1 METLRHD
8 LSYGFRTLFK
18 NRGFTAVAVLSL
30 AIGIGANS
38 AIFSVINALLLR
50 PLPYQD
56 ADRLA
61 ILWQRSPGLN
71 VAQDWFSPGQ
81 YVDVKTQN
89 QVFEQVAVTIGA
101 SFNLTGQGGPEH
113 VDGARVSS
121 SLFPLLGVKAM
132 LGRAL
137 LPEED
142 SPGKATTVILSHG
155 FWQRRFGGDPGV
167 IGKTLILSGNNFE
180 IVGVMPPGFSLTKEV
195 MLTVNAI
202 ERADLLLPLPM
213 AETAQTNRGNEDFN
227 IFAKL
232 KPGISVAQAQADMD
246 LIAARMK
253 QQYQENYP
261 PHGGL
266 TISVVPLLKQ
276 VVGEI
281 DLALYVLLG
290 TVGLVLLI
298 ACANVANLLLSRG
311 AVRQKEIAIRA
322 AVGASRIRIV
332 RQVLTESALLALTG
346 GLLGMFLAIWT
357 VDALRRFGPA
367 NIPRL
372 SEVGPSSLLD
382 GRVVAFTFFISMVT
396 GIVFGLAPALR
407 ASRVDL
413 NETLKEGG
421 RSAGAGANG
430 RGHHLTRKLLVV
442 FEVALSLIVLICAG
456 LLIRSYQRVVNANPG
471 FDSNNVH
478 AMRLSLPAA
487 KYATPESIVGFF
499 RQVGE
504 RLKRAPGVE
513 SIGTSYSL
521 PMSTVAFAWEPITI
535 EGYAP
540 PTTHDTI
547 ISNVRIVNPGYFV
560 TMRIPLSQG
569 RYFTEQDIKGA
580 QETVI
585 VNEALAQRFW
595 PNQHPIGKRLQRGKS
610 GSWRTVVG
618 VISDAKEYSA
628 EKEPPIAVY
637 YPAEQ
642 VIARN
647 MYLIIRTTSDPV
659 PMTAAIIKEI
669 QAVDPEMP
677 VFDIYSMNQ
686 RLYDSLARQR
696 FSMFLLGVFAVIAL
710 ILAAIGIYGVMA
722 YSVNQRTHEIGVRMA
737 LGANPG
743 AILHLVIR
751 QALIL
756 ASLGIAIGL
765 AGAFALTRVMSS
777 MLFGVSATDL
787 FTFII
792 TPLLLGTIAAMAGY
806 IPARRAAKV
815 DPMIAL
821 RHE

>member
-1 METLRHD
+1 METLRQD

-18 NRGFTAVAVLSL
+18 NPGFTAVAVLSL

-81 YVDVKTQN
+81 CLDVRAEN
-89 QVFEQVAVTIGA
+89 QVFEQVSVTIGA

-113 VDGARVSS
+113 VDGARVTS
-121 SLFPLLGVKAM
+121 SLFPLLGAKAA
-132 LGRAL
+132 LGRVL

-142 SPGKATTVILSHG
+142 SPGKPATVILSHG
-155 FWQRRFGGDPGV
+155 FWRRRFGGDPQV
-167 IGKTLILSGNNFE
+167 IGKTLVLSGSSFE
-180 IVGVMPPGFSLTKEV
+180 IVGVMQPGFSLTKEV

-202 ERADLLLPLPM
+202 ERADVLLPLPM
-213 AETAQTNRGNEDFN
+213 SEGARTNRGNEDFN

-232 KPGISVAQAQADMD
+232 KPGVSLTQAQADMD
-246 LIAARMK
+246 VIAGRMK
-253 QQYQENYP
+253 QRYPENYP
-261 PHGGL
+261 AHGGL

-281 DLALYVLLG
+281 DLALYVLLA
-290 TVGLVLLI
+290 TVGFVLLI
-298 ACANVANLLLSRG
+298 ACANVANLLLAR
-311 AVRQKEIAIRA
+311 ATVRQKEIAIRA
-322 AVGASRIRIV
+322 AVGASRARIA
-332 RQVLTESALLALTG
+332 RQLLTESALLALTG
-346 GLLGMFLAIWT
+346 GMLGMVIALGA
-357 VDALRRFGPA
+357 VEALRAFGPE

-372 SEVGPSSLLD
+372 NEIGVD
-382 GRVVAFTFFISMVT
+382 GRVVAFTFFISMLT

-421 RSAGAGANG
+421 RGAD
-430 RGHHLTRKLLVV
+430 RGHGRHMTRKLLVV

-456 LLIRSYQRVVNANPG
+456 LLIRSYRRVVNAHPG
-471 FDSNNVH
+471 FDSRNVH
-478 AMRLSLPAA
+478 AMRLSLPGAR
-487 KYATPESIVGFF
+487 YSTPESIVGFF

-504 RLKRAPGVE
+504 RLERTPGVE
-513 SIGTSYSL
+513 SVGTSYSL
-521 PMSTVAFAWEPITI
+521 PMSAVAFAWEPISI

-540 PTTHDTI
+540 PTAQDTI
-547 ISNVRIVNPGYFV
+547 ISNVRIINPGYFDV
-560 TMRIPLSQG
+560 MRIPLKLG
-569 RYFTEQDIKGA
+569 RYFTGQDIKGA

-585 VNEALAQRFW
+585 VNEALAERFW
-595 PNQHPIGKRLQRGKS
+595 PNEYPVGKRLQRGKS
-610 GSWRTVVG
+610 GPWRTVVG
-618 VISDAKEYSA
+618 VISDTKEYSA

-647 MYLIIRTTSDPV
+647 MYLVIRTTSDPV
-659 PMTAAIIKEI
+659 PMTAAIVKEI

-677 VFDIYSMNQ
+677 VYDVGSMDQ
-686 RLYDSLARQR
+686 RLYGSLARQR
-696 FSMFLLGVFAVIAL
+696 FSMFLLGVFALIAL
-710 ILAAIGIYGVMA
+710 ILAAIGVYGVMA
-722 YSVNQRTHEIGVRMA
+722 YSVSQRTHEIGVRIA
-737 LGANPG
+737 LGARPD
-743 AILHLVIR
+743 AILRLVIR

-756 ASLGIAIGL
+756 AALGIAIGL
-765 AGAFALTRVMSS
+765 IGAFALTRVMSS
-777 MLFGVSATDL
+777 LLFGVSATDL
-787 FTFII
+787 LTFVI
-792 TPLLLGTIAAMAGY
+792 TSLLLGSIALMASY

-815 DPMIAL
+815 DPIAAL
-821 RHE
+821 QHE

>member
-1 METLRHD
+1 METLRQD

-18 NRGFTAVAVLSL
+18 NPGFTAVAVLSL

-81 YVDVKTQN
+81 CLDVKAEN
-89 QVFEQVAVTIGA
+89 QVFEQVAVTIGS

-113 VDGARVSS
+113 VDGARVTS
-121 SLFPLLGVKAM
+121 SLFPLLGAKAA
-132 LGRAL
+132 LGRVL

-142 SPGKATTVILSHG
+142 SPGKPATVILSHG
-155 FWQRRFGGDPGV
+155 FWRRRFGGDPQV
-167 IGKTLILSGNNFE
+167 IGKTLVLSGSSFE
-180 IVGVMPPGFSLTKEV
+180 IVGVMQPGFSLTKEV

-202 ERADLLLPLPM
+202 ERADVLLPLPM
-213 AETAQTNRGNEDFN
+213 SEGARTNRGNEDFN

-232 KPGISVAQAQADMD
+232 KPGVSLAQAQADMD
-246 LIAARMK
+246 VIAGRMK
-253 QQYQENYP
+253 QRYPENYP
-261 PHGGL
+261 AHGGL

-281 DLALYVLLG
+281 DLALYVLLA
-290 TVGLVLLI
+290 TVGFVLLI
-298 ACANVANLLLSRG
+298 ACVNVANLLLAR
-311 AVRQKEIAIRA
+311 ATVRQKEIAIRA
-322 AVGASRIRIV
+322 AVGASRARIA
-332 RQVLTESALLALTG
+332 RQLLTESALLALTG
-346 GLLGMFLAIWT
+346 GMLGMVIALGA
-357 VDALRRFGPA
+357 VEALRAFGPE

-372 SEVGPSSLLD
+372 NEIGVD
-382 GRVVAFTFFISMVT
+382 GRVVAFTFFISMLT

-421 RSAGAGANG
+421 RGAD
-430 RGHHLTRKLLVV
+430 RGHGRHMTRKLLVV

-456 LLIRSYQRVVNANPG
+456 LLIRSYRRVVNAHPG
-471 FDSNNVH
+471 FDSRNVH
-478 AMRLSLPAA
+478 AMRLSLPGAR
-487 KYATPESIVGFF
+487 YSTPESIVGFF

-504 RLKRAPGVE
+504 RLERTPGVE
-513 SIGTSYSL
+513 SVGTSYSL
-521 PMSTVAFAWEPITI
+521 PMSAVAFAWEPITI

-540 PTTHDTI
+540 PTAQDTI
-547 ISNVRIVNPGYFV
+547 ISNVRIINPGYFDV
-560 TMRIPLSQG
+560 MRIPLKLG
-569 RYFTEQDIKGA
+569 RYFTGQDIKGA

-585 VNEALAQRFW
+585 VNEALAERFW
-595 PNQHPIGKRLQRGKS
+595 PNEYPIGKRLQRGKS
-610 GSWRTVVG
+610 GPWKTVVG
-618 VISDAKEYSA
+618 MISDTKEYSA

-647 MYLIIRTTSDPV
+647 MYLVIRTTSDPV
-659 PMTAAIIKEI
+659 PMTAAMVKEI

-677 VFDIYSMNQ
+677 VYDIGSMDQ
-686 RLYDSLARQR
+686 RLYGSLARQR
-696 FSMFLLGVFAVIAL
+696 FSMFLLGVFALIAL
-710 ILAAIGIYGVMA
+710 ILAAIGVYGVMA
-722 YSVNQRTHEIGVRMA
+722 YSVSQLTHEIGVRIA
-737 LGANPG
+737 LGARPD
-743 AILHLVIR
+743 AILRLVIR

-756 ASLGIAIGL
+756 AALGIAIGL
-765 AGAFALTRVMSS
+765 VGAFALTRVMSS
-777 MLFGVSATDL
+777 LLFGVSATDL
-787 FTFII
+787 LTFVI
-792 TPLLLGTIAAMAGY
+792 TSLLLGSIALMASY

-815 DPMIAL
+815 DPIAAL
-821 RHE
+821 QHG

>member
-1 METLRHD
+1 METLRQD

-18 NRGFTAVAVLSL
+18 NPGFTAVAVLSL

-81 YVDVKTQN
+81 CLDVKAEN

-113 VDGARVSS
+113 VDGARVTS
-121 SLFPLLGVKAM
+121 SLFPLLGAKAA
-132 LGRAL
+132 LGRVL

-142 SPGKATTVILSHG
+142 SPGKPATVILSHG
-155 FWQRRFGGDPGV
+155 FWRRRFGGDPQV
-167 IGKTLILSGNNFE
+167 IGKTLVLSGSSFE
-180 IVGVMPPGFSLTKEV
+180 IVGVMQPGFSLTKEV

-202 ERADLLLPLPM
+202 ERADVLLPLPM
-213 AETAQTNRGNEDFN
+213 SEGARTNRGNEDFN

-232 KPGISVAQAQADMD
+232 KPGVSLAQAQADMD
-246 LIAARMK
+246 VIAGRMK
-253 QQYQENYP
+253 QRYPENYP
-261 PHGGL
+261 AHGGL

-281 DLALYVLLG
+281 DLALYVLLA
-290 TVGLVLLI
+290 TVGFVLLI
-298 ACANVANLLLSRG
+298 ACANVANLLLAR
-311 AVRQKEIAIRA
+311 ATVRQKEIAIRA
-322 AVGASRIRIV
+322 AVGASRARIA
-332 RQVLTESALLALTG
+332 RQLLTESALLALTG
-346 GLLGMFLAIWT
+346 GMLGMVIALGA
-357 VDALRRFGPA
+357 VEALRAFGPE

-372 SEVGPSSLLD
+372 NEIGVD
-382 GRVVAFTFFISMVT
+382 GRVVAFTFFISMLT

-421 RSAGAGANG
+421 RGAD
-430 RGHHLTRKLLVV
+430 RGHGRHMTRKLLVV

-456 LLIRSYQRVVNANPG
+456 LLIRSYRRVVNAHPG
-471 FDSNNVH
+471 FDSRNVH
-478 AMRLSLPAA
+478 AMRLSLPGAR
-487 KYATPESIVGFF
+487 YSTPESIVGFF

-504 RLKRAPGVE
+504 RLERTPGVE
-513 SIGTSYSL
+513 SVGTSYSL
-521 PMSTVAFAWEPITI
+521 PMSAVAFAWEPITI

-540 PTTHDTI
+540 PTAQDTI
-547 ISNVRIVNPGYFV
+547 ISNVRIINPGYFDV
-560 TMRIPLSQG
+560 MRIPLKLG
-569 RYFTEQDIKGA
+569 RYFTGQDIKGA

-585 VNEALAQRFW
+585 VNEALAERFW
-595 PNQHPIGKRLQRGKS
+595 PNEYPIGKRLQRGES
-610 GSWRTVVG
+610 GPWRTVVG
-618 VISDAKEYSA
+618 VISDTKEYSA

-647 MYLIIRTTSDPV
+647 MYLVIRTTSDPV
-659 PMTAAIIKEI
+659 PMTAAIVKEI

-677 VFDIYSMNQ
+677 VYDVGSMDQ
-686 RLYDSLARQR
+686 RLYGSLARQR
-696 FSMFLLGVFAVIAL
+696 FSMFLLGVFALIAL
-710 ILAAIGIYGVMA
+710 ILAAIGVYGVMA
-722 YSVNQRTHEIGVRMA
+722 YSVSQRTHEIGVRIA
-737 LGANPG
+737 LGARPD
-743 AILHLVIR
+743 AILRLVIR

-756 ASLGIAIGL
+756 AAMGIAIGL
-765 AGAFALTRVMSS
+765 VGAFALTRVMSS
-777 MLFGVSATDL
+777 LLFGVSATDL
-787 FTFII
+787 LTFVI
-792 TPLLLGTIAAMAGY
+792 TSLLLGSIALMASY

-815 DPMIAL
+815 DPIAAL
-821 RHE
+821 QHE